1 MSGLFNPQGGSQGG
15 LFSGGQRRL
24 PESGPMREATPAP
37 REASRNGNP
46 FPNMVRDR
54 ERLDVLW
61 RHLAR
66 VLSDG
71 VKQRAMAGESGQ
83 AGLPAMGG
91 PGAATGQTSAP
102 QTQGSWERALV
113 EQGLAPAQGDQD
125 FREESQMSQGEIG
138 PGEMSGQVKQLG
150 DPGAGRE
157 GRMTAEEVAQ
167 AAFDAGFRG
176 EALAT
181 IVAIAMGESSGDP
194 RAHNPEGRDNSYGLW
209 QVNMLDRPGMMMGQ
223 ERREKYGI
231 ENEDL
236 WDPEVNARVAYDLYQ
251 NRIARGDNPFE
262 DWTVF
267 TEGIYLGYWDVA
279 SRAAAMVERTATGGV
294 R

>member
-15 LFSGGQRRL
+15 PFSGGQRRL

-61 RHLAR
+61 RHVAR

-176 EALAT
+176 EDLAI
-181 IVAIAMGESSGDP
+181 IVAVGMSESTSNP
-194 RAHNPEGRDNSYGLW
+194 RAHNPDRTTGDNSYGIW
-209 QVNMLDRPGMMMGQ
+209 QINMIETYQ
-223 ERREKYGI
+223 AERLRQFGLQA
-231 ENEDL
+231 NEEL
-236 WDPEVNARVAYDLYQ
+236 WDPEVNARAAYQLYQ
-251 NRIARGDNPFE
+251 GRINRDDNPFV
-262 DWTVF
+262 DWSDYKN
-267 TEGIYLGYWDVA
+267 GRYLRYWDVA
-279 SRAAAMVERTATGGV
+279 SEAAALVEQSDSGRV